1 MDDSRLRDLFREAR
15 EADEASAPVFRA
27 IPRRRPISRR
37 WPEYMTASLVA
48 ALALVVALLVWPK
61 VDTSPRE
68 PTPTAADV
76 PRFEEWTA
84 PTDFLL
90 ETPGRELLSST
101 PVIGAAAP
109 EFFDVETAKPKGT
122 RT

>member
-1 MDDSRLRDLFREAR
+1 MDDSRLRELFREAR
-15 EADEASAPVFRA
+15 EADEGSAPVFPV
-27 IPRRRPISRR
+27 IPRRRMIYRR
-37 WPEYMTASLVA
+37 WPEVLTASLVA
-48 ALALVVALLVWPK
+48 AFALVVTLLWPK
-61 VDTSPRE
+61 AAERLPSE
-68 PTPTAADV
+68 PTTVADV

-109 EFFDVETAKPKGT
+109 EFFDVESAKPKGT

>member
-15 EADEASAPVFRA
+15 EADEGSAPVFPV
-27 IPRRRPISRR
+27 IPRRRMIYRR
-37 WPEYMTASLVA
+37 WPEVLTASLVA
-48 ALALVVALLVWPK
+48 AFALVVMLLWPK
-61 VDTSPRE
+61 AAERLPSE

-101 PVIGAAAP
+101 PVIGATAP
-109 EFFDVETAKPKGT
+109 EFFDVENAKPKGM